1 MWLTKTRD
9 YILSFYG
16 AHSRPTCHTMM
27 TRTRKSDVSETD
39 VSSKKKPHRYLKKP
53 GKITISYKGGR
64 YALTASV
71 VTPSFDQLMPVI

>member
-27 TRTRKSDVSETD
+27 TRTCKSDVSETD

-53 GKITISYKGGR
+53 GKITRSYQGG
-64 YALTASV
+64 
-71 VTPSFDQLMPVI
+71 LMP